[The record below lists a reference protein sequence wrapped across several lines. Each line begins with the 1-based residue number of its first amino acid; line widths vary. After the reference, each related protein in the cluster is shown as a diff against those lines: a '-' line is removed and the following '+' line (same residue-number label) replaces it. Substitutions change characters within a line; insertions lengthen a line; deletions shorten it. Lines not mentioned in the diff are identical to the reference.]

1 MLLRHLPQSLETYY
15 LPNKELMNL
24 FWGGVA
30 RRISIILLSLFSPI
44 YIYKSMSDTG
54 LSFKIVIL
62 LVISFYI
69 LEQLAKLVTI
79 SVSEN
84 LSQKIGFKGVMRAS
98 ALPFFL
104 FILIMLFAKDFLL
117 LFPIALVA
125 AGIHSGFYWWG
136 YHGYFIKTG
145 DEKHFGLSISEAG
158 FLETLASVATPILG
172 ALIASFFG
180 FGVIF
185 IIAALF
191 MTLAFVLIGKDHD
204 KRQRRDV
211 KLKEV
216 FALIKRLKSISLAY
230 IGSGGEVTTYGVVW
244 PLFLFIFFG
253 QVISMGQIVTLAA
266 LVASIFSLAV
276 GQWVDKQGEKTI
288 VKIGS
293 PLVFLSWVIR
303 AVDRSFAS
311 FVFADSFW
319 NFGERMVALPLNVLT
334 YKKALEGKSSARA
347 ILFREIS
354 VIIGSLFSLVLLL
367 ISFLILGT
375 LDGVFWISA
384 FLALLPLVAVIRK
397 KLVDKPE

>member
-1 MLLRHLPQSLETYY
+1 MLFKHLPQSLETYY
-15 LPNKELMNL
+15 LPRKELMNL
-24 FWGGVA
+24 FWGGVL
-30 RRISIILLSLFSPI
+30 RRISIILLALFSPI
-44 YIYKSMSDTG
+44 YIYKS
-54 LSFKIVIL
+54 LSESGFSFRATIL

-69 LEQLAKLVTI
+69 LEQLAKLITI
-79 SVSEN
+79 SASEN
-84 LSQKIGFKGVMRAS
+84 LSQKMGFKGVMRAS
-98 ALPFFL
+98 AYPFFL
-104 FILIMLFAKDFLL
+104 FIIAMFLARDYIF
-117 LFPIALVA
+117 LFPLALVA
-125 AGIHSGFYWWG
+125 AGVHSGFYWWG

-158 FLETLASVATPILG
+158 FLETLAAVATPLVG

-180 FGVIF
+180 FGMIF

-191 MTLAFVLIGKDHD
+191 MTLALLFIGKHHD

-211 KLKEV
+211 TLKEV
-216 FALIKRLKSISLAY
+216 FALIRRLKSISLAY
-230 IGSGGEVTTYGVVW
+230 IGSGGEGTTYGVVW
-244 PLFLFIFFG
+244 PLFLFLFFG
-253 QVISMGQIVTLAA
+253 QVISMGQIVSLAA
-266 LVASIFSLAV
+266 LVASIFSLAI

-303 AVDRSFAS
+303 GIDKSFAS

-319 NFGERMVALPLNVLT
+319 NFGERMVALPLNALT

-354 VIIGSLFSLVLLL
+354 VIIGSVLSLVLLF
-367 ISFLILGT
+367 ISFLILGN

-384 FLALLPLVAVIRK
+384 FLALFPLVAVIRK
-397 KLVDKPE
+397 KLVDK

>member
-1 MLLRHLPQSLETYY
+1 MT
-15 LPNKELMNL
+15 L

-30 RRISIILLSLFSPI
+30 RRISIILLSLFSPVYI
-44 YIYKSMSDTG
+44 YISATESGFSYKTAI
-54 LSFKIVIL
+54 F
-62 LVISFYI
+62 LVISFYV

-104 FILIMLFAKDFLL
+104 FILLMLFAKNNII
-117 LFPIALVA
+117 LFPLALITI
-125 AGIHSGFYWWG
+125 GIHSGFYWWG

-158 FLETLASVATPILG
+158 FLETFASVATPLIG
-172 ALIASFFG
+172 AIIATFFG
-180 FGVIF
+180 FGMIF

-211 KLKEV
+211 KFKEV

-253 QVISMGQIVTLAA
+253 QVISMGQIVTLSA

-288 VKIGS
+288 VKVGS

-319 NFGERMVALPLNVLT
+319 NFGERMVALPLNALT

-354 VIIGSLFSLVLLL
+354 VIIGSLFSLTLLL

-384 FLALLPLVAVIRK
+384 FLALLPLVAVFK
-397 KLVDKPE
+397 GKLAGK